1 MLNTSLT
8 FIVHYSYKTVSF
20 HILIT
25 GSPSTSLAIV
35 ITTSSA
41 HHCNHH
47 HITPSQCASP
57 SWSLTISITII
68 IDIYIHHHHQ
78 HPPHH
83 YPSLSPSPSLSLSLS
98 FSHVNRRDSEQ
109 PRGEQQPR
117 RRRRRRW
124 RRRHGRRGG
133 QRRHAPGHLSERK
146 NKEGVASPSLFLSSL
161 SFSTAVPQRPRRALD
176 VSVLLHFWDPLD
188 LKTFVYVYLPFF
200 FLSLSLCIS
209 FGVYFISSSRTSL
222 KVSNRL
228 RGVPF
233 FILFTP
239 LLEGRPENQKW
250 KKMKLRW

>member
-146 NKEGVASPSLFLSSL
+146 KQRGGRLSLSLPLFALFLDRRPSTPSTRSRRLRTSSL
-161 SFSTAVPQRPRRALD
+161 LRSAGFED
-176 VSVLLHFWDPLD
+176 VRLC
-188 LKTFVYVYLPFF
+188 LPPVFFF
-200 FLSLSLCIS
+200 FLSLFVSL
-209 FGVYFISSSRTSL
+209 L
-222 KVSNRL
+222 E
-228 RGVPF
+228 
-233 FILFTP
+233 FILFP
-239 LLEGRPENQKW
+239 LLGRP
-250 KKMKLRW
+250 